1 MPSRNLA
8 LLKAFGHADPSGPFL
23 TKGCSASMLFSLLFS
38 WNAWFVKVE
47 SERGTEPSGSKS
59 DGAGALVGEVFSKT
73 NMLMLQ
79 FMDQENKKARQAL
92 DESLFLFEIAESS

>member
-1 MPSRNLA
+1 M
-8 LLKAFGHADPSGPFL
+8 KAFGHADPSGPFL
-23 TKGCSASMLFSLLFS
+23 TKGCSASIILFSC
-38 WNAWFVKVE
+38 NAWFVKVE